1 MKSKQKQPSKRFKRF
16 KVGLCLALAASL
28 ALTICGCGKGS
39 GNSHGQQ
46 TPQGEAEMPEAYTE
60 VLDAFYCLVTGTGE
74 QIDEGNGPEGI
85 NGVIELTCVLSG
97 EGRAEEAP
105 ECVGY
110 TVKDISGDGVPELI
124 IGDIA
129 EKRNGKSFGSIIY
142 AIYTLA
148 DEKPYCTLEGWQ
160 RNRYDRTKDGR
171 FFNRA
176 SAGAAYTIV
185 GDFTLSKDGT
195 ELVCRDYWFTYNKD
209 DNYEEIAYF
218 YNTTGQWDMDVSE
231 EISPETFYKAEEEL
245 EEKIEMLELTPF
257 ADYTPSEAVIDKIPA
272 RLNAAWAED
281 VLSDYE
287 KYDEYIADDASG
299 SETVVF
305 YTDKEITDFK
315 VLELIFEDADED
327 GNITFSAGTLYKQKE
342 LMPECPLAVTAPFY
356 GSIPNWGISYRDADG
371 STHNLSVSI
380 SGMDGSVLLDEIKIH
395 GAI

>member
-1 MKSKQKQPSKRFKRF
+1 MKSKQKQPSKKITEFKG
-16 KVGLCLALAASL
+16 GLCLLLAVL
-28 ALTICGCGKGS
+28 LTLTLCGCGKNDDDS
-39 GNSHGQQ
+39 RGQQ

-85 NGVIELTCVLSG
+85 NGVIELTYVLSG

-105 ECVGY
+105 QCVGY
-110 TVKDISGDGVPELI
+110 TVKDISGDGVPELL

-129 EKRNGKSFGSIIY
+129 EKKDGTCRGSIIY
-142 AIYTLA
+142 AVYTLA

-160 RNRYDRTKDGR
+160 RNRYDWTKNRR

-185 GDFTLSKDGT
+185 GDFALSEDGT
-195 ELVCRDYWFTYNKD
+195 KLVCTDYWFTYHKD
-209 DNYEEIAYF
+209 DSFEEIGY
-218 YNTTGQWDMDVSE
+218 YHNTTGEWDVDVSE
-231 EISPETFYKAEEEL
+231 EVSSETFYKTEEKL

-257 ADYTPSEAVIDKIPA
+257 ADYTPSEAVSDKTPA
-272 RLNAAWAED
+272 RLSAAWAED

-299 SETVVF
+299 SEAVVF

-315 VLELIFEDADED
+315 VLALTFEDADED
-327 GNITFSAGTLYKQKE
+327 GNITFSAKTLYKQKE
-342 LMPECPLAVTAPFY
+342 LTPECPLAVTAPFY

-380 SGMDGSVLLDEIKIH
+380 SGMDGSVLLDEIIVP
-395 GAI
+395 